1 MERLKEKLG
10 IEEEHIL
17 EARSIAEGIYK
28 KPPHIQAEMIA
39 EIKKSVKKRLQA
51 TSDQLNTV

>member
-17 EARSIAEGIYK
+17 EARGIAEGIYK
-28 KPPHIQAEMIA
+28 KPPHIQVEMIA